1 MSVAAGSLDEAGRA
15 GLGKLPKR
23 SLGGLIA
30 ISIFWFA
37 LNFQWAALPL
47 VLLPSQV
54 SALLFGEAPAGTLA
68 SQADW
73 AKSHSGL
80 ALAIVLAPG
89 LIVALLSNPFFGL
102 LSDRTP
108 GRFGRRR
115 PYVLGGTLVNTVG
128 LALMALLPAT
138 LAGGHSGNVL
148 SPALLALIGG
158 LLVVQFANNAAA
170 APFHA
175 LLPDLVPQE
184 QRGKASGIMG
194 LAYWCGTIC
203 GVIVPN
209 LFGLNSNAL
218 LGGTQDFATYQH
230 GIVLGYAST
239 AGITLLMAIL
249 TFIFVRETPW
259 RPSAASSAQQ
269 SAQQLAQRR
278 TLRGLGLTLLALAAM
293 TGIVI
298 LIARVASI
306 NADGVVSAQLLGV
319 VIASIGAV
327 IAFDFHPRRNPDFTW
342 VLLTRM
348 LVMMGVYL
356 AENFIQFYLRDVAHA
371 PSPESAVALFIVL
384 LTVAA
389 TLSTMFAGWASDR
402 VGRKRMVYISGS
414 FMAAVGAVF
423 VFAPYVIPGAI
434 LPITYVMG
442 AIFGLGFGAYVSV
455 DWALVADV
463 LPSEETYARD
473 MGIWN
478 ISLTLPQALAG
489 IFGGLLLAL
498 GSALGSLSLGYTL
511 LFACLVAF
519 CVLGTVTVRN
529 IKGVK

>member
-1 MSVAAGSLDEAGRA
+1 
-15 GLGKLPKR
+15 LPKR

-37 LNFQWAALPL
+37 LNFHWAALPL

-54 SALLFGEAPAGTLA
+54 SALLFREAPVGTLA

-73 AKSHSGL
+73 VKAHSGL

-89 LIVALLSNPFFGL
+89 LIVALLTNPLFGL

-115 PYVLGGTLVNTVG
+115 PYVLGGTLVNVVG
-128 LALMALLPAT
+128 LVMMALLPAA
-138 LAGGHSGNVL
+138 LVGSHSGNVL
-148 SPALLALIGG
+148 SPGLFALIGG

-175 LLPDLVPQE
+175 LLPDLVPHE
-184 QRGKASGIMG
+184 QRGVASGIMG
-194 LAYWCGTIC
+194 LAYWCGTIA

-218 LGGTQDFATYQH
+218 LAGTQDFATYQH
-230 GIVLGYAST
+230 GILLGYAST
-239 AGITLLMAIL
+239 AAIILLMALL

-259 RPSAASSAQQ
+259 RPSSSALDAQQ
-269 SAQQLAQRR
+269 TQESAQRHTIR
-278 TLRGLGLTLLALAAM
+278 DLGITLLALVIM

-298 LIARVASI
+298 VIARAIGI
-306 NADGVVSAQLLGV
+306 NEDGVVTVQLIGV
-319 VIASIGAV
+319 AVASVGAF
-327 IAFDFHPRRNPDFTW
+327 IAFDFRPRRNPDFTW

-356 AENFIQFYLRDVAHA
+356 AENFIQYYMRDVVHVA
-371 PSPESAVALFIVL
+371 SPESAVALFIVL
-384 LTVAA
+384 LTIAA
-389 TLSTMFAGWASDR
+389 TLSTLFAGWASDH
-402 VGRKRMVYISGS
+402 VGRKRVVYISGS

-423 VFAPYVIPGAI
+423 VLAPFLIPGAI
-434 LPITYVMG
+434 LPITYIMG

-463 LPSEETYARD
+463 LPSEKTFARD

-478 ISLTLPQALAG
+478 ISLTIPQALAG
-489 IFGGLLLAL
+489 IVGGLLLAL
-498 GSALGSLSLGYTL
+498 GSTVSTLSFGYTL
-511 LFACLVAF
+511 LFAVLVVF
-519 CVLGTVTVRN
+519 CVLGTVTVRF
-529 IKGVK
+529 IRGVK